1 MKNLI
6 IALVLFLSM
15 SSSVK
20 AHISYNPSADIDRQ
34 LELLSFWNNKALQD
48 PFVDDYKIKQ
58 SIVNT
63 TLFQLTGS
71 AQYLLAAQE
80 NLNFTSNTKS
90 LSRST
95 GLCLLAQNLITQ
107 HKFCEAY
114 DAVLAAAEIGRNKK
128 SISLILFDVEYELGY
143 DTEKSLAAIPD
154 KTSMDYSIRKAKQYK
169 KEGNYEEAIYL
180 MEQCYDQALLS
191 KKQDLA
197 YWLKSNIAE
206 LYIENDDNRMA
217 KKILKKLNRGNKSE
231 WYTYKLLAKVE
242 YQENNKSSALD
253 IVKHVL
259 EYRESPELSIL
270 KHRIE
275 KELDGKETYEINDDL
290 HDLMHDPEKG
300 SMYATHVA
308 KELLHGD
315 QDERALALSIAEH
328 EVQHR
333 DTPETQALLAYAYYK
348 NNKLEKSRAIINDKL
363 KGQNLK
369 KESQE
374 YIDEIEGL
382 NDFSSLLTV
391 RGFR

>member
-1 MKNLI
+1 MQNLI
-6 IALVLFLSM
+6 IALVFFLSINT
-15 SSSVK
+15 SVK
-20 AHISYNPSADIDRQ
+20 AHISYNPSEEINQQ
-34 LELLSFWNNKALQD
+34 LELLNFWDQKVKLSPYA
-48 PFVDDYKIKQ
+48 DDYKIKL

-63 TLFQLTGS
+63 KLFQLTGS
-71 AQYLLAAQE
+71 AHYLVAAEE
-80 NLNFTSNTKS
+80 NLAFTSDLKS

-107 HKFCEAY
+107 HKFCQAY
-114 DAVLAAAEIGRNKK
+114 DAILDAAEIGRNKK
-128 SISLILFDVEYELGY
+128 SISLIMFDVEYELGF
-143 DTEKSLAAIPD
+143 DTKKSLSDIQD
-154 KTSMDYSIRKAKQYK
+154 KTSIDYIIRQAKQYK
-169 KEGNYEEAIYL
+169 KEGDYDEAIYL
-180 MEQCYDQALLS
+180 MEQCYQQAILS
-191 KKQDLA
+191 QKEDLA

-206 LYIENDDNRMA
+206 LHIENDDNIEA
-217 KKILKKLNRGNKSE
+217 KQILKKLNKGNQSQ
-231 WYTYKLLAKVE
+231 WYTYKLMAKVE
-242 YQENNKSSALD
+242 YQENNKSQALD
-253 IVKHVL
+253 IVNHIL

-275 KELDGKETYEINDDL
+275 KELDGKGSYQIDDDL

-300 SMYATHVA
+300 TMYATHVA
-308 KELLHGD
+308 KELLNGD
-315 QDERALALSIAEH
+315 QKERALALSIALH

-348 NNKLEKSRAIINDKL
+348 NNELDKSLAIIKEKL

-382 NDFSSLLTV
+382 KDFSSLWTV